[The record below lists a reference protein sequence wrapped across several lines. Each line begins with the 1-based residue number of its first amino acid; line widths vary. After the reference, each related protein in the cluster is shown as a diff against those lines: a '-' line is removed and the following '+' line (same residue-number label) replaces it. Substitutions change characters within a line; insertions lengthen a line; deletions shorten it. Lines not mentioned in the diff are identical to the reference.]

1 MGYFA
6 PYSHS
11 KDKREVELDFSNH
24 ATKSDLKNVSIVDTS
39 QLPEKDDLA
48 NLKLDI
54 DKLEKVPSGL
64 NNLKSKVDKSGK

>member
-1 MGYFA
+1 M
-6 PYSHS
+6 
-11 KDKREVELDFSNH
+11 DFSNH
-24 ATKSDLKNVSIVDTS
+24 ATKSDLKNVAIVDTS